1 MKKKII
7 CFVIVIICIIAI
19 GTGLM
24 FFKTKKNNIENNE
37 KSENEIVNLDDINK
51 NDNEV
56 KNNKIGEVKVSK
68 KNNILDVGI
77 SNVNSWN

>member
-37 KSENEIVNLDDINK
+37 KSENEIVNLDDIIR
-51 NDNEV
+51 V
-56 KNNKIGEVKVSK
+56 KYGHN
-68 KNNILDVGI
+68 
-77 SNVNSWN
+77 